1 MKNVIKFFVVV
12 LLASMPLRADIHTDL
27 QNVLTQS
34 NTLNSELESF
44 TFNQNNSCMEMRTL
58 NQSIED
64 TTLNV
69 KNITESMS
77 SFTVTDADLDA
88 MSDLSYLVQNMSVES
103 VRLSMELNTIT
114 TTAELF
120 EYSAALSAVLQLSQ
134 DIGAMADRILE
145 MSNRILIMS
154 DNIGLMADRII
165 TTQVIQSQNLA
176 LTQSSILLTQ
186 QNMVLLSDS
195 LSTIMYNLSLGQIIN
210 SAEVLSNEMNLT
222 TLNSDN
228 MQIELLAVQSLTV
241 ALLDSM
247 TTLLD
252 LVVTD
257 SAKMSHYINADTLT
271 MLGDLSVIYA
281 TLSISLEN
289 YAHTIEQIAPLTDT
303 VILSDATATM
313 LQLTKDIGVMSDRM
327 MKMTNNIYIMADNIG
342 LMSDNIV
349 TTQNIQMTN
358 VALTKSSL
366 LTSQTMMITVIKN
379 FGL

>member
-1 MKNVIKFFVVV
+1 MKNFIKFFIV
-12 LLASMPLRADIHTDL
+12 LLVSSMPLRADIHTDL

-44 TFNQNNSCMEMRTL
+44 TFDQNNSCMQMRTL

-64 TTLNV
+64 NTLNV
-69 KNITESMS
+69 KNITETMS

-103 VRLSMELNTIT
+103 IRLSMELNTIT
-114 TTAELF
+114 DTAELF
-120 EYSAALSAVLQLSQ
+120 EYSAGLSAILQLSQ

-145 MSNRILIMS
+145 MSNRILIMA

-195 LSTIMYNLSLGQIIN
+195 LSTIAYNLTLGQIIDN
-210 SAEVLSNEMNLT
+210 AEVLSNEMNQT
-222 TLNSDN
+222 ALNSGN
-228 MQIELLAVQSLTV
+228 MQIELIAVQSLTV
-241 ALLDSM
+241 AFLDSM
-247 TTLLD
+247 TNLLD
-252 LVVTD
+252 LMVTN
-257 SAKMSHYINADTLT
+257 SAKMSHYVNADTLT
-271 MLGDLSVIYA
+271 MLGDLSVIYS
-281 TLSISLEN
+281 TLGASLER
-289 YAHTIEQIAPLTDT
+289 YANTIEQVAPLTDT

-313 LQLTKDIGVMSDRM
+313 LLLAKDIGVMSDRM
-327 MKMTNNIYIMADNIG
+327 MEMTNNIYIMADNIG

-358 VALTKSSL
+358 VALTESSL
-366 LTSQTMMITVIKN
+366 LTSQSIMITVIKN

>member
-1 MKNVIKFFVVV
+1 MKNFFKFFTFI
-12 LLASMPLRADIHTDL
+12 LIASMPLRADIHTDL
-27 QNVLTQS
+27 QNLLSQT
-34 NTLNSELESF
+34 NTLNSTLENL
-44 TFNQNNSCMEMRTL
+44 TFNQDGSCAQMRTL

-64 TTLNV
+64 HTLMI
-69 KNITESMS
+69 KNITDSMT
-77 SFTVTDADLDA
+77 SFSVTDADLDVL
-88 MSDLSYLVQNMSVES
+88 DNLSSLSQNMSVES

-114 TTAELF
+114 EAAELF
-120 EYSAALSAVLQLSQ
+120 EYSAGLNAILQLSQ

-145 MSNRILIMS
+145 MADRILIMA

-165 TTQVIQSQNLA
+165 TTQMIQNQNIA

-195 LSTIMYNLSLGQIIN
+195 LSTIAYNLTLGQIIN
-210 SAEVLSNEMNLT
+210 NTDFLSSEMNQTSLNT
-222 TLNSDN
+222 TN
-228 MQIELLAVQSLTV
+228 MQTELASIQSQTV
-241 ALLDSM
+241 TLLENM

-252 LVVTD
+252 LMVTN

-271 MLGDLSVIYA
+271 MLGDISVIHRALSASLESYA
-281 TLSISLEN
+281 T
-289 YAHTIEQIAPLTDT
+289 TIEQLAPLTDT

-313 LQLTKDIGVMSDRM
+313 LQLTKDIGVMSDRIM
-327 MKMTNNIYIMADNIG
+327 QMTNKIYIMADNIG

-366 LTSQTMMITVIKN
+366 LTSQSIMITVIKN

>member
-1 MKNVIKFFVVV
+1 MKNFIKFFIVM
-12 LLASMPLRADIHTDL
+12 LFASMPLRADIHTDL

-44 TFNQNNSCMEMRTL
+44 TFNQESSCMQLRTL
-58 NQSIED
+58 NQSIEAN
-64 TTLNV
+64 TLNV
-69 KNITESMS
+69 KNITDTMS

-88 MSDLSYLVQNMSVES
+88 MSDLSYLAQNMSVES

-114 TTAELF
+114 NTAELF
-120 EYSAALSAVLQLSQ
+120 EYSAGLSAILQLSQ

-145 MSNRILIMS
+145 MSNRILIMA

-195 LSTIMYNLSLGQIIN
+195 LSTIAYNLTLGQIIDN
-210 SAEVLSNEMNLT
+210 AEVLSNAMNAT
-222 TLNSDN
+222 NLNSDN
-228 MQIELLAVQSLTV
+228 MQIELTSIQTQTV
-241 ALLDSM
+241 ALLS
-247 TTLLD
+247 TITNLLD

-271 MLGDLSVIYA
+271 MLGDLSVIYS
-281 TLSISLEN
+281 TLGASLER
-289 YAHTIEQIAPLTDT
+289 YANTIEQVAPLTDT

-313 LQLTKDIGVMSDRM
+313 LQLAKDIGVMSDRIM
-327 MKMTNNIYIMADNIG
+327 EMTDNIFIMADNIG

-358 VALTKSSL
+358 VALTESSL
-366 LTSQTMMITVIKN
+366 LTSQSITITVIKN

>member
-1 MKNVIKFFVVV
+1 MKNLIKFFIVV
-12 LLASMPLRADIHTDL
+12 LFASMPLRADIHTDL
-27 QNVLTQS
+27 QNILTQT
-34 NTLNSELESF
+34 NTLNSELGNF
-44 TFNQNNSCMEMRTL
+44 TFDQNNSCMQMRTL
-58 NQSIED
+58 NQSIEAN
-64 TTLNV
+64 TLNV
-69 KNITESMS
+69 KNITETMP

-88 MSDLSYLVQNMSVES
+88 MNDLSYLVQNMSVES
-103 VRLSMELNTIT
+103 IRLSMELNTIT
-114 TTAELF
+114 DTAELF
-120 EYSAALSAVLQLSQ
+120 EYSTGLSAMLQLSQ

-154 DNIGLMADRII
+154 DNISLMADRII
-165 TTQVIQSQNLA
+165 ATQVIQSQNLA

-195 LSTIMYNLSLGQIIN
+195 LSTIAYNLTLGQIIDN
-210 SAEVLSNEMNLT
+210 AEVLSNEMNQT
-222 TLNSDN
+222 TLNSGN
-228 MQIELLAVQSLTV
+228 MQIELISLQSQTV
-241 ALLDSM
+241 VLLDSM
-247 TTLLD
+247 TNLLD
-252 LVVTD
+252 LMVTN
-257 SAKMSHYINADTLT
+257 SAQMSHYINADTLT
-271 MLGDLSVIYA
+271 MLGDLSVIYTA
-281 TLSISLEN
+281 LSISLER
-289 YAHTIEQIAPLTDT
+289 YANTIEQVAPLTDT

-366 LTSQTMMITVIKN
+366 LTSQSIMITVIKN

>member
-1 MKNVIKFFVVV
+1 MKNLIKFFIVV
-12 LLASMPLRADIHTDL
+12 LFASMPLRADIHTDL
-27 QNVLTQS
+27 QNILTQT
-34 NTLNSELESF
+34 NTLNSELGNF
-44 TFNQNNSCMEMRTL
+44 TFDQNNSCMQMRTF
-58 NQSIED
+58 NQSIEAN
-64 TTLNV
+64 TLNV
-69 KNITESMS
+69 KNITETMP

-88 MSDLSYLVQNMSVES
+88 MNDLSYLVQNMSVES
-103 VRLSMELNTIT
+103 IRLSMELNTIT
-114 TTAELF
+114 DTAELF
-120 EYSAALSAVLQLSQ
+120 EYSTGLSAMLQLSQ

-195 LSTIMYNLSLGQIIN
+195 LSTIMYNLTLGQIIDR
-210 SAEVLSNEMNLT
+210 AEILSNEMNQT
-222 TLNSDN
+222 TLNSSN
-228 MQIELLAVQSLTV
+228 MQSELVSLQSQTV
-241 ALLDSM
+241 ALLDNM
-247 TTLLD
+247 TNLLD
-252 LVVTD
+252 LMVTN
-257 SAKMSHYINADTLT
+257 SAKMSHYVNADTLT
-271 MLGDLSVIYA
+271 FLGDISVIYTA
-281 TLSISLEN
+281 LSITLER
-289 YAHTIEQIAPLTDT
+289 YANTIEQVAPLTDT

-366 LTSQTMMITVIKN
+366 LTSQSIMIAVIKN

>member
-1 MKNVIKFFVVV
+1 MKNFIKFFIVM
-12 LLASMPLRADIHTDL
+12 LFASMPLRADIHTDL

-44 TFNQNNSCMEMRTL
+44 TFNQESSCMQLRTL
-58 NQSIED
+58 NQSIEAN
-64 TTLNV
+64 TLNV
-69 KNITESMS
+69 KNITDTMS

-88 MSDLSYLVQNMSVES
+88 MSDLSYLAQNMSVES

-114 TTAELF
+114 NTAELF
-120 EYSAALSAVLQLSQ
+120 EYSAGLSAILQLSQ

-145 MSNRILIMS
+145 MSNRILIMA

-195 LSTIMYNLSLGQIIN
+195 LSTIAYNLTLEQIIDN
-210 SAEVLSNEMNLT
+210 AEVLSNAMNAT
-222 TLNSDN
+222 NLNSDN
-228 MQIELLAVQSLTV
+228 MQIELTSIQTQTV
-241 ALLDSM
+241 ALLS
-247 TTLLD
+247 TITNLLD

-271 MLGDLSVIYA
+271 MLGDLSVIYS
-281 TLSISLEN
+281 TLGASLER
-289 YAHTIEQIAPLTDT
+289 YANTIEQVAPLTDT

-313 LQLTKDIGVMSDRM
+313 LQLAKDIGVMSDRIM
-327 MKMTNNIYIMADNIG
+327 EMTDNIFIMADNIG

-358 VALTKSSL
+358 VALTESSL
-366 LTSQTMMITVIKN
+366 LTSQSITITVIKN

>member
-1 MKNVIKFFVVV
+1 MKNFVKFFTVI

-27 QNVLTQS
+27 QSLLNQTS
-34 NTLNSELESF
+34 TLNSALENF
-44 TFNQNNSCMEMRTL
+44 TFNQEGSCAQLRTL

-64 TTLNV
+64 HALTIQNM
-69 KNITESMS
+69 TETMS
-77 SFTVTDADLDA
+77 SFSVTDTDMDVLDT
-88 MSDLSYLVQNMSVES
+88 LSSLSQNMSVES
-103 VRLSMELNTIT
+103 VRLTMELNTIT
-114 TTAELF
+114 ETAELF
-120 EYSAALSAVLQLSQ
+120 EYSAGLNAILQLSQ

-145 MSNRILIMS
+145 MADRILIMA

-165 TTQVIQSQNLA
+165 TTQMIQNQNIA
-176 LTQSSILLTQ
+176 STQSSILLTQ

-195 LSTIMYNLSLGQIIN
+195 LSTIAYNLTLGQIIN
-210 SAEVLSNEMNLT
+210 NTEFLSNEMNQTNLTNSNMQNELASIQSQTT
-222 TLNSDN
+222 TLLGN
-228 MQIELLAVQSLTV
+228 
-241 ALLDSM
+241 M

-252 LVVTD
+252 LMVTN

-271 MLGDLSVIYA
+271 MLGDLSVIHRA
-281 TLSISLEN
+281 LSASLEN
-289 YAHTIEQIAPLTDT
+289 YAHTIEQLAPLTDT

-313 LQLTKDIGVMSDRM
+313 LQLTKDIGVMSDRIM
-327 MKMTNNIYIMADNIG
+327 QMTNKIYIMADNIG

-366 LTSQTMMITVIKN
+366 LTSQSIMITVIKN

>member
-1 MKNVIKFFVVV
+1 MKNLMKFFIVM
-12 LLASMPLRADIHTDL
+12 LFASMPLRADIHTDL
-27 QNVLTQS
+27 QNLLTQS

-44 TFNQNNSCMEMRTL
+44 TFNQESSCMQLRTL
-58 NQSIED
+58 NQSIEAN
-64 TTLNV
+64 TLNV
-69 KNITESMS
+69 KNITDTMS

-88 MSDLSYLVQNMSVES
+88 MSDLSYLAQNMSVES

-114 TTAELF
+114 NTAELF
-120 EYSAALSAVLQLSQ
+120 EYSAGLSAMLQLSQ

-145 MSNRILIMS
+145 MSNRILIMA

-195 LSTIMYNLSLGQIIN
+195 LSTIAYNLTLGQIIDN
-210 SAEVLSNEMNLT
+210 AEVLSNAMNAT
-222 TLNSDN
+222 NLNSDN
-228 MQIELLAVQSLTV
+228 MQIELTSIQTQTV
-241 ALLDSM
+241 ALLS
-247 TTLLD
+247 TITNLLD

-271 MLGDLSVIYA
+271 MLGDLSVIYS
-281 TLSISLEN
+281 TLGASLER
-289 YAHTIEQIAPLTDT
+289 YANTIEQVAPLTDT

-313 LQLTKDIGVMSDRM
+313 LQLAKDIGVMSDRIM
-327 MKMTNNIYIMADNIG
+327 EMTDNIFIMADNIG

-358 VALTKSSL
+358 VALTESSL
-366 LTSQTMMITVIKN
+366 LTSQSITITVIKN